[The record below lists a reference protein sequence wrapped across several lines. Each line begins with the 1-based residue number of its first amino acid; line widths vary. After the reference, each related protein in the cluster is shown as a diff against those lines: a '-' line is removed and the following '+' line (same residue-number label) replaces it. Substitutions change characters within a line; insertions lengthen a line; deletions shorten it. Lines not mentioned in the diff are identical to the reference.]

1 MIREEIEDLVEEV
14 IQLVGASSMAD
25 IGKVIGEIMLRI
37 KGRADGRLV
46 NQIVKDKLYF
56 DSKTPI
62 LKE

>member
-46 NQIVKDKLYF
+46 NQIVKDKL
-56 DSKTPI
+56 S
-62 LKE
+62 